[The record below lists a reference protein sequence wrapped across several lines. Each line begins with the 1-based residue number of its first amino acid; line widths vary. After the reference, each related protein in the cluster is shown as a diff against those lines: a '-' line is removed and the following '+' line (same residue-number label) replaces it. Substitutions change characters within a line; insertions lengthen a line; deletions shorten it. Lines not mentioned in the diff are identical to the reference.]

1 VGVLVRVSVGAL
13 KKVKLIRKYLNPC
26 LNLQIHTKMKWQ
38 DDIVSKF
45 VQEISLTKQFTDSFN
60 DFSSYRIREII
71 SLLPPIKA
79 SYFTDEGERTISLS
93 LLGGRLMSPVMLEKD
108 GSVRVEGDKIY
119 PQECRLR
126 NITYAGPLYIDVEV
140 KRSNAPDTVIKDVY
154 IGRIPIMLFSD
165 LCHLSNPA
173 DRVKHGECDKDPG
186 GYVIVNGNEKS
197 LVSQKTCTHNR
208 MNTYARDGGFKT
220 SVRSERNRRVHVTTI
235 KYKPNHPLTCT
246 FPRLV
251 EEVPLITLL
260 MAMDVDVL
268 SMRSLFDAEENALLE
283 ASYQNLP
290 EDKNEARKRLHI
302 REVYNVGDSEDNRL
316 QNALDNVLIPHMKPE
331 KKALFLICM
340 VQELM
345 GVATGKLQPTDR
357 DSLSNQRIETSS
369 SLMSTL
375 FLHLMIKMSNDIRLL
390 CQKSLPKLKRG
401 ITDDK
406 IRTWIS
412 RSNSIT
418 DGFQY
423 SLATGN
429 WNTTFVDRQQRKG
442 VAQALQR
449 LTYISTMSQ
458 LRRVSSSMEKTQK
471 LPKPRYL
478 HGSHFG
484 RFCPAETPEGAP
496 CGLENQLTVQ
506 SYISLKR
513 EPQAIRRIIQQYLLE
528 STVENMGKTKVFL
541 NGVYEGSTIET
552 KRLVDTVRH
561 TRRSG
566 QFAKDMSV
574 SYQPWR
580 DAVHIST
587 TAGRV
592 CRPLLIVNDGTCVYE
607 TVKDVGKMSFNQM
620 LENGIIEYL
629 DCEEEDTMFVS
640 FFVKD
645 LTKKH
650 SHCEISNAQMYGLC
664 SATIPFSDRNPG
676 TRNTYQNAMAKQAT
690 GVNASNYQT
699 RMDTTTH
706 ILQYGQKPIVS
717 TRLANEYGVH
727 ELPTGINAIV
737 AIMSFTYNQED
748 SIIVNQSA
756 LDRGFARAD
765 TYKTLR
771 DSLSGKDDA
780 LFKRPSKKKRVGKY
794 NMLEE
799 DGLLRPGVRIKA
811 GDCVIGK
818 ESKEEDNSQLS
829 RVDGTVDDVLMY
841 QERNGDRA
849 VKVKVRQTRIP
860 VIGDKFSSRHG
871 QKGTIGLLVQQE
883 DLPWTIDGIVPDII
897 INPHAIPSRMTVGH
911 LVECLTGKVGAI
923 RGTFEDAS
931 PFNGRKVGD
940 VMKELKEAGFS
951 SKGNETLYSGTT
963 GEQIKAEI
971 FMGPTFY
978 QRLKHN
984 VEDKIHARSRGKRNA
999 LTNQPNGG
1007 RKSEGGLRI
1016 GEMEKDAFNSH
1027 GVPFVINERMCVSSD
1042 AYKMKIEGK
1051 DVVVPYA
1058 SKLLWQELASM
1069 GIRTKIK
1076 LKQ

>member
-1 VGVLVRVSVGAL
+1 
-13 KKVKLIRKYLNPC
+13 
-26 LNLQIHTKMKWQ
+26 MKTNTMDWQ
-38 DDIVSKF
+38 HDIVSKF
-45 VQEISLTKQFTDSFN
+45 VQEISLTKQFIDSFN

-71 SLLPPIKA
+71 SLLNPIKA
-79 SYFTDEGERTISLS
+79 SYFTDDGERTISLKF
-93 LLGGRLMSPVMLEKD
+93 LGGRLMSPVMLEKD

-126 NITYAGPLYIDVEV
+126 NITYAGPLYVDVEV
-140 KRSNAPDTVIKDVY
+140 KRNNAPDTIIKDVY

-197 LVSQKTCTHNR
+197 LVSQKTSTHNR
-208 MNTYARDGGFKT
+208 MNTYPKDGGFKT
-220 SVRSERNRRVHVTTI
+220 SVRSERNKRVHVTTI
-235 KYKPNHPLTCT
+235 KYKPDHALTCT

-251 EEVPLITLL
+251 EEVPVITLL
-260 MAMDVDVL
+260 MAMDIDVQA
-268 SMRSLFDAEENALLE
+268 MRSLFDNEENALLE
-283 ASYQNLP
+283 ASYRNLP
-290 EDKNEARKRLHI
+290 ADKDEARKRLQI

-316 QNALDNVLIPHMKPE
+316 QNALDNVLVPHMKPE

-340 VQELM
+340 IQELM
-345 GVATGKLQPTDR
+345 AVATGKLEPTDR

-375 FLHLMIKMSNDIRLL
+375 FLHLMIKLCNDIRLQ
-390 CQKSLPKLKRG
+390 CQKTLPKLKRG

-412 RSNSIT
+412 RSNAIT

-506 SYISLKR
+506 SYISLER

-528 STVENMGKTKVFL
+528 PTVENMGNTKVFL
-541 NGVYEGSTIET
+541 NGVYEGSTIEG
-552 KRLVDTVRH
+552 KRLVETVRY
-561 TRRSG
+561 TRRTG
-566 QFAKDMSV
+566 QFAKDISV
-574 SYQPWR
+574 SFQPWR
-580 DAVHIST
+580 NAIHIST

-592 CRPLLIVNDGTCVYE
+592 CRPLLIVQDGKCVYE
-607 TVKDVGKMSFNQM
+607 TLNEPGNMSFNQ
-620 LENGIIEYL
+620 LLCEGAIEYL

-645 LTKKH
+645 LTQKH
-650 SHCEISNAQMYGLC
+650 THCEISNAMMNGLC
-664 SATIPFSDRNPG
+664 AATIPFSDRNPG
-676 TRNTYQNAMAKQAT
+676 TRNTYQCAMAKQAQ
-690 GVNASNYQT
+690 GVNVSNFQT
-699 RMDTTTH
+699 RMDTTTN
-706 ILQYGQKPIVS
+706 ILHYGQRPLVS
-717 TRLANEYGVH
+717 TGLANEYGVH
-727 ELPTGINAIV
+727 DLPTGTNAIV
-737 AIMSFTYNQED
+737 AIMSMGYNQED

-765 TYKTLR
+765 TYKTIR
-771 DSLSGKDDA
+771 DSLSGKDQSV
-780 LFKRPSKKKRVGKY
+780 FKRPSKKKRVGKY
-794 NMLEE
+794 SLLEQ
-799 DGLLRPGVRIKA
+799 DGLLRPGVKVKP
-811 GDCVIGK
+811 GDCIIGK
-818 ESKEEDNSQLS
+818 VSQNEDNSQLS
-829 RVDGTVDDVLMY
+829 HIKGTIDDVLMY

-849 VKVKVRQTRIP
+849 VKVRVRQSRIP
-860 VIGDKFSSRHG
+860 VVGDKFSSRHG
-871 QKGTIGLLVQQE
+871 QKGTVGMLYTQE
-883 DLPWTIDGIVPDII
+883 DMPFTMDGIVPDII
-897 INPHAIPSRMTVGH
+897 INPHAIPSRMTVAH
-911 LVECLTGKVGAI
+911 LIECLTGKIGALK
-923 RGTFEDAS
+923 GTFEDAS
-931 PFNGRKVGD
+931 PFNGRKVD
-940 VMKELKEAGFS
+940 DLMNELKEAGFN
-951 SKGNETLYSGTT
+951 SKGNEILISGIT
-963 GEQIKAEI
+963 GKMIKSQI

-978 QRLKHN
+978 QRLKHM
-984 VEDKIHARSRGKRNA
+984 VDDKVHARGRGKRNA

-1007 RKSEGGLRI
+1007 RKSEGGLRV
-1016 GEMEKDAFNSH
+1016 GEMEKDALNSH
-1027 GVPFVINERMCVSSD
+1027 GVPYVINERMCVSSD
-1042 AYKMKIEGK
+1042 AYKMNINGK
-1051 DVVVPYA
+1051 KVVVPYA
-1058 SKLLWQELASM
+1058 SKLLWQELQSM
-1069 GIRTKIK
+1069 NIKVNIK